1 MKACTAPFIGRLGG
15 WYDHEPPV
23 ILSKPQDDY
32 QYSFR
37 VPSCRLRLYP
47 TGLHYQQ
54 PARFRQYS
62 PLHRVQRQHPAG
74 LLNFADARAT
84 SDLTAFFDLTKA
96 PRPQLKVSAPKAAN
110 FFLHDRRKA
119 TDPDDQ

>member
-37 VPSCRLRLYP
+37 VPSCRLACTPPGYINNSRHDFGSILRFIEFNASIP
-47 TGLHYQQ
+47 QGLCIS
-54 PARFRQYS
+54 RIR
-62 PLHRVQRQHPAG
+62 
-74 LLNFADARAT
+74 
-84 SDLTAFFDLTKA
+84 A
-96 PRPQLKVSAPKAAN
+96 PRAI
-110 FFLHDRRKA
+110 
-119 TDPDDQ
+119 